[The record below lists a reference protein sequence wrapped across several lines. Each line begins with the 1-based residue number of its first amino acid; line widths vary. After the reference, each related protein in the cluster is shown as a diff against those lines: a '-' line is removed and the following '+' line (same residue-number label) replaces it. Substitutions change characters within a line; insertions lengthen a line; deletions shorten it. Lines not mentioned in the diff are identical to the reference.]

1 MWWRWK
7 HVRNGDE
14 KWWVLAKAKDYNIEK
29 YNSRKPGLSI
39 IMWPTYV
46 RVGGWVVVGCW
57 SKITGIS
64 GTNFWNGTVSVAAIT
79 RRALKGALQNN
90 CVDWVDQR
98 YLRFIHTVLF
108 SFNRRKPSAP
118 TALLDIITSHTATS
132 CCCWHSTQLL
142 WLVGGWVV
150 TLAAYMTHLGEGFVV
165 FKFKRMADSLPSY
178 VIWVIWWSAHRRRH
192 PYAWLT
198 RFPHGPP
205 HSLLWWIGWLV
216 GANKIPDTMR
226 RLKIQIVNILDGII
240 PNRRRP
246 LSSALQ
252 RRITGRWW
260 HTIHH
265 IQADIGNI
273 RLANSTKS
281 IRHSELVIWPTPPI
295 SRLVSSI
302 GFRRKREF
310 IELVAVSLCCLSV
323 VLFGFAVILSVC
335 VLNWIIRLNICS

>member
-1 MWWRWK
+1 MTIYVSSTLGLRLIYKNYLLWSLVCKTWVSERERERECCTLCEDGAEEEQKVWVWWRWK

-39 IMWPTYV
+39 IMGPTYV

-64 GTNFWNGTVSVAAIT
+64 GTNFWNRTVSVAAIT

-108 SFNRRKPSAP
+108 WFNRRKPSAP

-178 VIWVIWWSAHRRRH
+178 IIWVIWWSAHRRL
-192 PYAWLT
+192 ANA
-198 RFPHGPP
+198 FPPWTS
-205 HSLLWWIGWLV
+205 SLIAVVDWLV
-216 GANKIPDTMR
+216 G
-226 RLKIQIVNILDGII
+226 
-240 PNRRRP
+240 
-246 LSSALQ
+246 
-252 RRITGRWW
+252 WC
-260 HTIHH
+260 
-265 IQADIGNI
+265 
-273 RLANSTKS
+273 
-281 IRHSELVIWPTPPI
+281 E
-295 SRLVSSI
+295 
-302 GFRRKREF
+302 
-310 IELVAVSLCCLSV
+310 
-323 VLFGFAVILSVC
+323 
-335 VLNWIIRLNICS
+335 